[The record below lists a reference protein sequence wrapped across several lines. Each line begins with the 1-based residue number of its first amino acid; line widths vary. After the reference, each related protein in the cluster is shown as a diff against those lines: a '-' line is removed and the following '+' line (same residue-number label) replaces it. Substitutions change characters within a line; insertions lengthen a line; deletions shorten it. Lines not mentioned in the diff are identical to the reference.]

1 MRPKFNNPKQKVLW
15 NVLAW
20 VTAVAGGFAAALFSH
35 QHNTA
40 GLVATVL
47 AALAV
52 LGALYWWAYR
62 TRRMEVAN
70 EIMEENRDRRKAGL
84 EDGTDEPQRVNIYD
98 IRVHNSPA
106 KLIMEVLTVFLLV
119 VTWGV
124 MWAQHNLDREHIMPP
139 LVMTIAS
146 VGALV
151 AARFP
156 FMMPDA
162 DEHKDMNQISLS
174 VKKEQIY
181 ALVFAVMALL
191 AYLLQI
197 QWGLL
202 GLIFVVFLVDSF
214 FDRKKKAEQ
223 SPDKAVSGQ
232 GADKMFDAGSIQVE
246 HDKEEMYFYAI
257 TGFIIL
263 ITLCLLLLSF
273 NIIRGNLEHYAFR
286 VVIILTLAYLAI
298 NQLVKAVKFARAD
311 EELKNTRQFYLG
323 IRENRIGGVMFALMG
338 LLIAVDI
345 YHRIIPPM
353 FTVLAIVVMFFAPY
367 FIFKSFIKKANQS

>member
-1 MRPKFNNPKQKVLW
+1 
-15 NVLAW
+15 
-20 VTAVAGGFAAALFSH
+20 
-35 QHNTA
+35 
-40 GLVATVL
+40 
-47 AALAV
+47 
-52 LGALYWWAYR
+52 
-62 TRRMEVAN
+62 
-70 EIMEENRDRRKAGL
+70 
-84 EDGTDEPQRVNIYD
+84 
-98 IRVHNSPA
+98 
-106 KLIMEVLTVFLLV
+106 
-119 VTWGV
+119 
-124 MWAQHNLDREHIMPP
+124 
-139 LVMTIAS
+139 
-146 VGALV
+146 
-151 AARFP
+151 
-156 FMMPDA
+156 MMPDA

-181 ALVFAVMALL
+181 ALVFAVMSLL